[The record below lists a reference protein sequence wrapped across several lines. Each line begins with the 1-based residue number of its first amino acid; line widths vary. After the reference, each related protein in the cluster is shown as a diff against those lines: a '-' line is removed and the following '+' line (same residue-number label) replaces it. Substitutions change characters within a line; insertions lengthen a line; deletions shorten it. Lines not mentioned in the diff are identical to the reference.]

1 MVFNVLVGNL
11 RMCSIPTGKHVRA
24 QGLFS
29 VRVATPSAGY
39 RLECCRL
46 RLISPDFNLRNLF
59 TLNWEALG
67 SGLTSF
73 GGLQPASVLG
83 GQGIM
88 SLW

>member
-39 RLECCRL
+39 RLECCPCAVYVGHRL
-46 RLISPDFNLRNLF
+46 
-59 TLNWEALG
+59 
-67 SGLTSF
+67 
-73 GGLQPASVLG
+73 V
-83 GQGIM
+83 
-88 SLW
+88 